1 MILVL
6 GIGNRLLSDDG
17 AGAAA
22 IDKLES
28 DPALKSRAIFQD
40 GGTIGLALL
49 PAIENAAG
57 FIAIDAAQLNATL
70 GTVRVFE
77 GEAMDAQL
85 AGGKRTVHDVSILS
99 LVSAAALAGT
109 LPERR
114 ALVTI
119 QPASV
124 GWGTS
129 LSPAVAAA
137 IPAACEAVSAL
148 LAEWEAKP

>member
-22 IDKLES
+22 IEKLTN
-28 DPALKSRAIFQD
+28 DPAPPSRAIFLD

-49 PAIENAAG
+49 PEIENAAG
-57 FIAIDAAQLNATL
+57 FIAIDAAQLNETP

-77 GEAMDAQL
+77 GDAMDAEL
-85 AGGKRTVHDVSILS
+85 TGGKCTVHEVSVLS
-99 LVSAAALAGT
+99 LFSAAALAGM
-109 LPERR
+109 LPRRR
-114 ALVTI
+114 ALVAI
-119 QPASV
+119 QPTTI
-124 GWGTS
+124 GLGTS

-137 IPAACEAVSAL
+137 IPKACEAVSAL
-148 LAEWEAKP
+148 LAEWEAG